1 MHLDLTATAVAR
13 AREIGLAVW
22 VWTVNTETDL
32 RRVLA
37 HGVDAVATD
46 RPDEMLR
53 FFESQP
59 GDRP

>member
-32 RRVLA
+32 RRVL
-37 HGVDAVATD
+37 D